1 MTKDSP
7 PPPPPASNAVY
18 GDVDQSVTYTDGD
31 CWYPPDTLCLRVEA
45 LRRLALVTTSETKL
59 DKKTLDLVHRGM
71 GAIVYTLEQVFPD
84 KAKEHR
90 DAHDLHSDATRH

>member
-1 MTKDSP
+1 M
-7 PPPPPASNAVY
+7 
-18 GDVDQSVTYTDGD
+18 
-31 CWYPPDTLCLRVEA
+31 
-45 LRRLALVTTSETKL
+45 TTSETKL

-90 DAHDLHSDATRH
+90 VAQDLNSDATRY

>member
-1 MTKDSP
+1 MKEGSP
-7 PPPPPASNAVY
+7 PPANNVY
-18 GDVDQSVTYTDGD
+18 GDVDQSTTYPEGD
-31 CWYPPDTLCLRVEA
+31 CWYPPDMLCLRVEA

-71 GAIVYTLEQVFPD
+71 AAVVYTLEQVFPD

-90 DAHDLHSDATRH
+90 VAQDLNSEATRH